1 MLDKSALRRLDS
13 DRGEEEGVGLSRPPL
28 SVPAGA
34 TDCRHVYDHRW
45 PLNPWASFP
54 PADAG
59 AVNHRRLERRF
70 GISRKVVV
78 QPATDGLDNRVLAQL
93 TR

>member
-45 PLNPWASFP
+45 PLNHWASFP

-59 AVNHRRLERRF
+59 AVNHRRLEGALESAEKSSFSPRPMGSTIGFWR
-70 GISRKVVV
+70 S
-78 QPATDGLDNRVLAQL
+78 
-93 TR
+93 